1 MILRF
6 CVSNTDKPIVSC
18 PETNNGLRANI
29 TTSRNKI
36 KEHRL
41 ENLKS
46 LVLRYLNVNS
56 LRYKIEAVEELM

>member
-6 CVSNTDKPIVSC
+6 YVSNTDKPIVSC
-18 PETNNGLRANI
+18 PETKNGLRANI

-46 LVLRYLNVNS
+46 LVLRYLKVNS